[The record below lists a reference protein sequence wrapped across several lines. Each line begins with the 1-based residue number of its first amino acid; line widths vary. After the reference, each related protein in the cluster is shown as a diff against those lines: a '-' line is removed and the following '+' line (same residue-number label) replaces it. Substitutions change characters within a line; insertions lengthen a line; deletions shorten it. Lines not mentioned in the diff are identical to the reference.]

1 MVRGRAMKMRRKR
14 RSKFSVRLSKEEVLN
29 TWELSLQSIPLVQ
42 TCAIYTLYTDK
53 VTLYTT
59 VPVIVFVFVYLCICV
74 KHMGG
79 ESAIHP
85 NGANILVPVIE
96 GGERAERK

>member
-1 MVRGRAMKMRRKR
+1 MVRGRVMKMRRMR

-74 KHMGG
+74 FVLNTW
-79 ESAIHP
+79 EVSLQSIQT
-85 NGANILVPVIE
+85 VQTF
-96 GGERAERK
+96 